1 MAPSMKSLINML
13 TGRRNNTPVE
23 PRVPEGN
30 RLYVIGDIHGRID
43 LLQQIHNKI
52 QQDAANYPGSKHLI
66 YLGDYIDRGDHSKD
80 VIDLLLEQPLPGFEA
95 TYLRGNHE
103 QSMLDFL
110 QEAEVGRSWF
120 NYGGLATL
128 VSYNVK
134 YGKIPTRKKDF
145 EGIQNDLKERVPHA
159 HINFL
164 EKTEFSHTAGNYY
177 FVHAGINPKVALKYQ
192 LPEDQLWVREDFVS
206 YNKPHEKIIVHG
218 HTITDEPDLQTNR
231 IGLDTG
237 AYITGKLTCL
247 VLENAT
253 QRILQTHA

>member
-1 MAPSMKSLINML
+1 MIPGMKSLINML

-80 VIDLLLEQPLPGFEA
+80 VIDLVLEQPLPGFEA

-110 QEAEVGRSWF
+110 QAAEVGHSWF

-134 YGKIPTRKKDF
+134 YNKIPTRKNDF
-145 EGIQNDLKERVPHA
+145 EDIQINLKERVPHA

-164 EKTEFSHTAGNYY
+164 EKTEFSHIAGNYY

-218 HTITDEPDLQTNR
+218 HSITDEPDLQTNR
-231 IGLDTG
+231 IGIDTG

-253 QRILQTHA
+253 QRILQTHV

>member
-1 MAPSMKSLINML
+1 MVPGMNSIINML

-23 PRVPEGN
+23 PHVPEGN

-66 YLGDYIDRGDHSKD
+66 YLGDYIDRGDHSQE
-80 VIDLLLEQPLPGFEA
+80 VIDLLLGQPLPGFDT

-110 QEAEVGRSWF
+110 QAVEVGRSWF
-120 NYGGLATL
+120 SHGGLATL
-128 VSYNVK
+128 VSYKVK
-134 YGKIPTRKKDF
+134 YKKIPTRKQDF
-145 EGIQNDLKERVPHA
+145 EEIQNSLKARVPRD
-159 HINFL
+159 HISFL
-164 EKTEFSHTAGNYY
+164 EETEFSHTAGDYY
-177 FVHAGINPKVALKYQ
+177 FVHAGIKPKVALKYQ
-192 LPEDQLWVREDFVS
+192 LPEDQLWIREDFVS
-206 YNKPHEKIIVHG
+206 YTKPHEKIVVHG

-247 VLENAT
+247 VLEHST
-253 QRILQTHA
+253 QRILQTNA

>member
-1 MAPSMKSLINML
+1 MKSIINLL
-13 TGRRNNTPVE
+13 TGLRDNTPVE
-23 PRVPEGN
+23 PYVPGGE
-30 RLYVIGDIHGRID
+30 RLYVIGDIHGRVD

-52 QQDAANYPGSKHLI
+52 QQDAANYPGSKQLI
-66 YLGDYIDRGDHSKD
+66 YLGDYIDRGDHSKE
-80 VIDLLLEQPLPGFEA
+80 VIDLLLEHPLPEFEA

-110 QEAEVGRSWF
+110 QAAEVGRSWF

-134 YGKIPTRKKDF
+134 YNKLPTRKKDF
-145 EGIQNDLKERVPHA
+145 EEIQNSLKERVPHI

-177 FVHAGINPKVALKYQ
+177 CVHAGIRPKVALRYQ
-192 LPEDQLWVREDFVS
+192 LPEDQLWIREDFVS

-218 HTITDEPDLQTNR
+218 HTLIDEPDLQTNR

-237 AYITGKLTCL
+237 AYISGKLTCL
-247 VLENAT
+247 VLENTT
-253 QRILQTHA
+253 QRILQTNA

>member
-1 MAPSMKSLINML
+1 MAPGMKSLINML

-95 TYLRGNHE
+95 IYLRGNHE
-103 QSMLDFL
+103 QPMLDFL
-110 QEAEVGRSWF
+110 QAAEVGHSWF

-134 YGKIPTRKKDF
+134 YNKIPTRKNDF
-145 EGIQNDLKERVPHA
+145 EDIQINLKERVPHA

-164 EKTEFSHTAGNYY
+164 EKTEFSHTTGNYY
-177 FVHAGINPKVALKYQ
+177 FVHAGIKPKVALKYQ

-231 IGLDTG
+231 IGIDTG

-247 VLENAT
+247 VLENTT
-253 QRILQTHA
+253 QRILQTHV